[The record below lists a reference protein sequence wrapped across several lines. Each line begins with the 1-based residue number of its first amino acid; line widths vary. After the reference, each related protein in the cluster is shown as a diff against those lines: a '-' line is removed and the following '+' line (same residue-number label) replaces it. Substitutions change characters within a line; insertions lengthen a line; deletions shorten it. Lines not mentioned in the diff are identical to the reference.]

1 MKTHIK
7 SMAAGLGL
15 LAVLATAAQAGTL
28 EDVKARGKFIC
39 GTLGTAE
46 PFSFQDPKT
55 RAVVGFEVDMCQK
68 IADSLNVPLELKLIA
83 VEARI
88 PELIGGRV
96 DLVAANLGWSPER
109 AQQIDYS
116 FQHFVSPQKVL
127 ARQADTELKSP
138 ADLAGQRVSAVRGSS
153 SEQGARKN
161 IPNVDPL
168 TFKDPSGA
176 FLALQQRKVQGFVAS
191 ELMLVKL
198 QSQAAEG
205 NSPVKILEPALF
217 VEPWGMGVRK
227 GDTAF
232 LNHVNQV
239 LSQMESSGDAQK
251 LFDKWLGQDT
261 AYKLKRDYRFEEIK
275 G

>member
-127 ARQADTELKSP
+127 ARQADTDLKSP

>member
-1 MKTHIK
+1 MKISIK
-7 SMAAGLGL
+7 ALAAGIGL
-15 LAVLATAAQAGTL
+15 TAVLATTAQAGTL
-28 EDVKARGKFIC
+28 EDIKARGKFIC

-68 IADSLNVPLELKLIA
+68 IADSLKVPMELKLIA

-88 PELIGGRV
+88 PELIAGRV

-127 ARQADTELKSP
+127 ARQADAELKSP

-198 QSQAAEG
+198 QQQASDS
-205 NSPVKILEPALF
+205 NVPVKILEPALF
-217 VEPWGMGVRK
+217 VEPWGLGVRR

-239 LSQMESSGDAQK
+239 LGQMETSGDAQK

-261 AYKLKRDYRFEEIK
+261 AYKLKRDYKFEAIK

>member
-1 MKTHIK
+1 MKTIIK
-7 SMAAGLGL
+7 SLAAAMG
-15 LAVLATAAQAGTL
+15 LAVVLSGVAQAGTL

-88 PELIGGRV
+88 PELIGNRV

-127 ARQADTELKSP
+127 ARQSDADLKSP

-198 QSQAAEG
+198 QQQAADS
-205 NSPVKILEPALF
+205 NVPVKILEPALF
-217 VEPWGMGVRK
+217 VEPWGLGIRK

-239 LSQMESSGDAQK
+239 LEKMETSGDAQK
-251 LFDKWLGQDT
+251 LFDKWLGEDT
-261 AYKLKRDYRFEEIK
+261 AYKLKRDYRFEAIK

>member
-1 MKTHIK
+1 MNTSIK
-7 SMAAGLGL
+7 SLAAGLGL
-15 LAVLATAAQAGTL
+15 IAALTATAQAGTL

-55 RAVVGFEVDMCQK
+55 RGVVGFEVDMCQK

-88 PELIGGRV
+88 PELIAGRV
-96 DLVAANLGWSPER
+96 DMVAANLGWSPER

-116 FQHFVSPQKVL
+116 FQHFASSQKVL
-127 ARQADTELKSP
+127 ARQADTDVKSP

-153 SEQGARKN
+153 SEQGARKY

-198 QSQAAEG
+198 EQQAAG
-205 NSPVKILEPALF
+205 SNVPVKILEPALF
-217 VEPWGMGVRK
+217 LEPWGLGIRK

-232 LNHVNQV
+232 LNHVDQV
-239 LSQMESSGDAQK
+239 LGQMETSGEAQK

-261 AYKLKRDYRFEEIK
+261 AYKLKRDYRFEAIK